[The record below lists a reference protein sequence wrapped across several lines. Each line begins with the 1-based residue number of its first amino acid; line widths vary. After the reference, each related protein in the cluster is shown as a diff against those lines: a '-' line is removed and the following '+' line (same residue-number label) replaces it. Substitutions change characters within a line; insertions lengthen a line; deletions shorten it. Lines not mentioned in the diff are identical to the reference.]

1 MSERRQV
8 PGPGHT
14 QERQASR
21 YRGQQEAV
29 TGGRGGGPRARQERG
44 DGEEAEAA
52 RHAAGDTRGLLAGTS
67 RHSSWTI

>member
-21 YRGQQEAV
+21 YRGQEEAV
-29 TGGRGGGPRARQERG
+29 AGGRGGGPGTVKEGG

-52 RHAAGDTRGLLAGTS
+52 RHPTRDTRGLLGVTS